1 MSPLDAQKIIDA
13 LASGIDP
20 ETGQALPE
28 DSPLHNPHVIRALFI
43 ASKALDGTLRRI
55 ESNDGRPGKAGKPW
69 TDAEDRQLLA
79 AFDRGMSIQDLANRH
94 ERSGGGIAAR
104 LVRLGRIKE
113 RSEVFERHAPPLDDS
128 EDG

>member
-20 ETGQALPE
+20 ETGE
-28 DSPLHNPHVIRALFI
+28 VVSDDSPLNNPHVIRALFL
-43 ASKALDGTLRRI
+43 ASKALSATIRRI

-69 TDAEDRQLLA
+69 SDAEDKQLLQ
-79 AFDRGMSIQDLANRH
+79 AFDSGTSIQELTNQH
-94 ERSGGGIAAR
+94 ERSVGGISSR

-113 RSEVFERHAPPLDDS
+113 RSEVRERLA
-128 EDG
+128 

>member
-20 ETGQALPE
+20 ETGE
-28 DSPLHNPHVIRALFI
+28 VVSDDSPLNNPHVIRALFL
-43 ASKALDGTLRRI
+43 ASKALGATIRRI

-69 TDAEDRQLLA
+69 SDAEDKQLLQS
-79 AFDRGMSIQDLANRH
+79 FDSGTSIQELTNQH
-94 ERSGGGIAAR
+94 ERSVGGISSR

-113 RSEVFERHAPPLDDS
+113 RSEVRERLA
-128 EDG
+128 